1 MLRLFPVLAALVALP
16 STLAVSGITNDPSTV
31 SNQSFDY
38 VIVGGGLGGLV
49 VANRLS
55 EDPNISVLV
64 IEAGEDNR
72 DDERI
77 YDPYQ
82 YSVAFGTELDWNWP
96 SSQGRY
102 IHGQVARLSG
112 EPKLT
117 PFFRRGK
124 TLGGSTSING
134 LAQTRGHK
142 AQYDALATFL
152 GGDDNNGRWN
162 WNGMYLGMLKSEGFS
177 APNSQQQ
184 DAGASSNGAYHNTS
198 GPVQVTYPDGIYH
211 GPQQKYF
218 KEVVSTNFSVASS
231 PDADGGSANVVA
243 FHPNTMDWSDNDHR
257 SSSATAYFSPVSS
270 RSNLAILTAHLATKI
285 VLSSTNSSVKATGVE
300 FASSSGDENS
310 DRWTVNAN
318 KEVIVS
324 AGAIQTPAL
333 LQLSGIGEKSF
344 LEGLGIDTVVES
356 NGVGKNLQEQTMD
369 SVGWTPVDDFDAD
382 GQGPSNVIAYPSLL
396 GITSSSNVD
405 IAQKITDQLDSYAQD
420 AYDNGAFIS
429 VDAASDYFNIQKGL
443 MLNSSVGL
451 VELFFDTGF
460 PNGGLG
466 VDMWS
471 LLPFSRGHVK
481 IASTNPFDYPDI
493 DPRYFAAEVDMD
505 IQIAGVRMARK
516 IFQTAPLKSIVTEE
530 NAPGYD
536 SVPEDG
542 NGGSD
547 EDWKNWIED
556 GFASVHH
563 PIATCSMMSQDL
575 GGVVGS
581 DLKVYGTENLRIVD
595 ASVLPIQFSAHLSAT
610 LYGLAE
616 NAADM

>member
-1 MLRLFPVLAALVALP
+1 MFRLLPLLAALAVLP
-16 STLAVSGITNDPSTV
+16 PALAVSGITTDPSSV
-31 SNQSFDY
+31 SGQSFDY

-55 EDPNISVLV
+55 ENPDISVLV
-64 IEAGEDNR
+64 IEAGADNR

-82 YSVAFGTELDWNWP
+82 YSAAFETELDWNWP
-96 SSQGRY
+96 SSQGRS
-102 IHGQVARLSG
+102 IHG
-112 EPKLT
+112 
-117 PFFRRGK
+117 GK

-134 LAQTRGHK
+134 LAQTRGQR

-152 GGDDNNGRWN
+152 DGDDNNGRWN

-184 DAGASSNGAYHNTS
+184 EAGASYNGAYHNTS

-211 GPQQKYF
+211 GDQQKYF
-218 KEVVSTNFSVASS
+218 QQVVSTNFSVASS
-231 PDADGGSANVVA
+231 PDADGGAANVVA
-243 FHPNTMDWSDNDHR
+243 FHPNTLSWSDDDHR
-257 SSSATAYFSPVSS
+257 SSSATAYFTPISS
-270 RSNLAILTAHLATKI
+270 RSNLAILTTHLATKLI
-285 VLSSTNSSVKATGVE
+285 LSSSNTSVSATGVE
-300 FASSSGDENS
+300 FASSSGDTNS
-310 DRWTVNAN
+310 ERWTVNATR
-318 KEVIVS
+318 EVIVS

-333 LQLSGIGEKSF
+333 LQLSGIGEKAF
-344 LEGLGIDTVVES
+344 LEGLGIDTIVES
-356 NGVGKNLQEQTMD
+356 NGVGKNFQEQTMD

-382 GQGPSNVIAYPSLL
+382 GQGPSDVIAYPSLL

-405 IAQKITDQLDSYAQD
+405 IAQKITSQLDSYAQD
-420 AYDNGAFIS
+420 VSDNGAFIS
-429 VDAASDYFNIQKGL
+429 SSAALSYFSIQKQL

-466 VDMWS
+466 LDTWS
-471 LLPFSRGHVK
+471 LLPFSRGYVR
-481 IASTNPFDYPDI
+481 ITSIDPFEYPEV

-505 IQIAGVRMARK
+505 IQVAGLRMARK
-516 IFQTAPLKSIVTEE
+516 IFQTAPLRGIVVEE

-536 SVPEDG
+536 AVPEDG

-547 EDWKNWIED
+547 EDWKAWIQD

-563 PIATCSMMSQDL
+563 PIATCSMMSQSL

-581 DLKVYGTENLRIVD
+581 DLKVYGTDNLRIVD